1 MENKITELQANELK
15 ETAHNIWLLKFG
27 LGCKHTEKSISVRHS
42 SGLSVY
48 RCKKC
53 GVQIS

>member
-1 MENKITELQANELK
+1 MKNKITELQANELK
-15 ETAHNIWLLKFG
+15 ETAHNAWLLKFG

-48 RCKKC
+48 RCKRC